1 MKVQRYVRRSRI
13 RWISPFPGRRAAYQE
28 IGGTYCTNEAQDE
41 RPQILWSCKVI
52 RLGDHVVVKGEDE
65 EAIVT
70 AVHPDSQIE
79 IEFLKASE
87 GGPRRRRYAAEALE
101 KISR

>member
-1 MKVQRYVRRSRI
+1 M
-13 RWISPFPGRRAAYQE
+13 
-28 IGGTYCTNEAQDE
+28 
-41 RPQILWSCKVI
+41 I

-79 IEFLKASE
+79 IEFLEASE
-87 GGPRRRRYAAEALE
+87 GDPGGGATLARRSRR
-101 KISR
+101 SRAKVGCRGVRRSSWDGH

>member
-1 MKVQRYVRRSRI
+1 
-13 RWISPFPGRRAAYQE
+13 
-28 IGGTYCTNEAQDE
+28 
-41 RPQILWSCKVI
+41 VI

-79 IEFLKASE
+79 IEFLEASE
-87 GGPRRRRYAAEALE
+87 GRPRRRRYAAEALE